1 MKLKE
6 YREAIKEGLP
16 IFTVFMCGAIAQLI
30 MGTSG
35 SIILKL
41 LLWVGLYFLASFLH
55 DRLKVK

>member
-6 YREAIKEGLP
+6 YRKAIKESMP
-16 IFTVFMCGAIAQLI
+16 VFTVFMCGAIAQLI
-30 MGTSG
+30 IGTNG
-35 SIILKL
+35 SLILKL